1 MKRILKKLF
10 RVALACVAVFYAAC
24 QCVVHVLLV
33 VLLLV
38 LRVVLAYGAVFVL
51 ACRCIGPCLFALRV
65 GLKLK
70 KSGVIQ

>member
-1 MKRILKKLF
+1 MKRILKNIG
-10 RVALACVAVFYAAC
+10 RLARAYVAVFYAAC

-33 VLLLV
+33 VL
-38 LRVVLAYGAVFVL
+38 RVALAYVAVFVL

-65 GLKLK
+65 GLNLK